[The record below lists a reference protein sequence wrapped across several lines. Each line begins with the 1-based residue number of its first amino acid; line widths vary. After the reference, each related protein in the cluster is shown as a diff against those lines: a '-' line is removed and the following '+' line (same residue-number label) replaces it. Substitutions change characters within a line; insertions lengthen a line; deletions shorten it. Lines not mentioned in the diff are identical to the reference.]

1 MNFSGICDKSFMGR
15 ALRLPLRLIP
25 QDMKMPILQGRLR
38 GMKWIAGS
46 SNHGCWLGS
55 FEYHKQRA
63 FAARV
68 ASSDIVFDIGANAG
82 FYTLLASVL
91 VGPQGRVFAFEPD
104 PRNVRY
110 LKEHLWINRIKNVSV
125 VEAAVADSDGTA
137 NFDAGPNLSM
147 GHLAADGCI
156 AVRTVCLDA
165 MVQSGELP
173 APDYIKVDVEGAEVQ
188 VLHGA
193 SKVLSD
199 RHPVIFL
206 ATHGE
211 DLHQRC
217 CEILKSLGYD
227 VEPIPGPA
235 LDRTD
240 EVIALPLSEEGH
252 CQVRTVVTHS
262 KPKLRI
268 SQLKC
273 R

>member
-1 MNFSGICDKSFMGR
+1 
-15 ALRLPLRLIP
+15 
-25 QDMKMPILQGRLR
+25 MKMPILQGKLR

-55 FEYHKQRA
+55 FEYDKQRA

-137 NFDAGPNLSM
+137 NFDAGPNLST
-147 GHLAADGCI
+147 GHLAADGCM
-156 AVRTVCLDA
+156 AVRTLSLDA
-165 MVQSGELP
+165 MVQGGELP

-188 VLHGA
+188 VLRGA
-193 SKVLSD
+193 SQMLCD

-206 ATHGE
+206 ATHGKE
-211 DLHQRC
+211 LHRRC
-217 CEILKSLGYD
+217 CELLRSLEYC
-227 VEPIPGPA
+227 VEPISGPA
-235 LDRTD
+235 LDQTD
-240 EVIALPLSEEGH
+240 EVLAFPIVKRVACCGQTALTGSI
-252 CQVRTVVTHS
+252 V
-262 KPKLRI
+262 
-268 SQLKC
+268 
-273 R
+273 

>member
-240 EVIALPLSEEGH
+240 EVI
-252 CQVRTVVTHS
+252 
-262 KPKLRI
+262 
-268 SQLKC
+268 
-273 R
+273 